1 MQKLAGFTHIY
12 YYDGFPEEFKHLFG
26 KSRSDYID
34 CLKRLRSNLR
44 VLDTEMKTAIIRYK
58 QFEKLEGDNLYS
70 IRDLG
75 KMNDRVIYAF
85 IDRGGAV
92 LLLTAF
98 LEKKGTADYKKHMDT
113 AKARLKQEGV
123 R

>member
-1 MQKLAGFTHIY
+1 
-12 YYDGFPEEFKHLFG
+12 LFG